1 MVQYPGCPFCGNSN
15 SALSIV
21 DVEIDGIVLKGIQCN
36 NCKKYIG
43 FFQDAKSQID
53 ELKEQ
58 IESLE
63 SDISDLEH

>member
-1 MVQYPGCPFCGNSN
+1 MVQYPDCPFCENSN

-21 DVEIDGIVLKGIQCN
+21 DVEIDGFLLKGIQCN

-43 FFQDAKSQID
+43 FFQDVKPQID

-58 IESLE
+58 IENLE
-63 SDISDLEH
+63 SEISD